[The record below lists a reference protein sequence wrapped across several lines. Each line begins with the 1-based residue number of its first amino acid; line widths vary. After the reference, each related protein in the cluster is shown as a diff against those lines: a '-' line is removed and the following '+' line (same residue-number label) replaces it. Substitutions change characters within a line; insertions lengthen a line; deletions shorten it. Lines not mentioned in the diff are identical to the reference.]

1 MSSHPA
7 CMCKWFGADPN
18 SQHGIMPQYEVVPQS
33 YAAVQ
38 LERSR
43 PTAHTRTIPPAPPRS
58 VARLPHHPNRVV
70 QERHVPQLPQGA
82 RLGRARAAAPPQG
95 QGAAHAGAR
104 ILRC

>member
-43 PTAHTRTIPPAPPRS
+43 PTAHSHPDDPTSTAPQRRAPASSP
-58 VARLPHHPNRVV
+58 
-70 QERHVPQLPQGA
+70 
-82 RLGRARAAAPPQG
+82 
-95 QGAAHAGAR
+95 
-104 ILRC
+104 